1 MMVVSFVFGGSFGC
15 TRGFAFGDTSGLDA
29 ATEANDDGVELDG
42 EDTLRMEDGRRS
54 REDGSGG

>member
-29 ATEANDDGVELDG
+29 ATETNDDAVELDG
-42 EDTLRMEDGRRS
+42 EDTLRMGDGRRS